1 MSGPKPI
8 WECKVGMLGD
18 AIMPDGCDFPMRE
31 AVRSAY
37 ARIVGAEPQF
47 CFSGWSASL
56 TEGELAVIEDRLPDP
71 TKISARVRIVAE
83 LDKQIAVYR
92 TTLRHQELTPE
103 ARTRYIAALAA
114 LEGIREFA
122 ESV

>member
-8 WECKVGMLGD
+8 WECKVGMLGN

-56 TEGELAVIEDRLPDP
+56 TEGELAVVEDRLPDP
-71 TKISARVRIVAE
+71 TRISARVRIVVE
-83 LDKQIAVYR
+83 LDERISM
-92 TTLRHQELTPE
+92 LRFIKRQELTPE
-103 ARTRYIAALAA
+103 ARTRYIGALAA